1 MYGNPSE
8 VLTDGEIL
16 DIGEIEKDDDTIFA
30 INKYDMDVDMNQSEI
45 EQGLNFHTISTS
57 GRSG

>member
-30 INKYDMDVDMNQSEI
+30 VDKYNMDVDMNQSEI
-45 EQGLNFHTISTS
+45 EQGLNFHT
-57 GRSG
+57 